1 MTEEYVN
8 RKEFDSLKE
17 EVKIIKKE
25 FDEKMAES
33 SKLLQTIDKKIDVIN
48 EKIINS
54 DEIDELKLDAVEK
67 RVDNVEKRMDTS
79 EDSQKWLRRTI
90 YASAIT
96 IVVGAIVFTIKQM

>member
-67 RVDNVEKRMDTS
+67 RVGILE
-79 EDSQKWLRRTI
+79 ESQKWLRRTI
-90 YASAIT
+90 MASGIS
-96 IVVGAIVFTIKQM
+96 IIVGAIVWVVKSM